1 MGAGRR
7 RAPPAGPSQR
17 PRPGGRRMAGGYQLW
32 APRSPLDEALRWL
45 RGAPPPA
52 PQAAAISA
60 HPFRGAC
67 LPPLAAAAAGG
78 LRGRAAA
85 LRRPQAVR
93 LRGLDA
99 VFGRP
104 VTAQPPR
111 WSGSLRVSERS
122 AFCRVVAP
130 RQPGPG
136 GLREAE
142 ARLAAAMCRRM
153 LRAILLLYAAYKK
166 CAFALQHS
174 R

>member
-1 MGAGRR
+1 
-7 RAPPAGPSQR
+7 
-17 PRPGGRRMAGGYQLW
+17 MAGGYQLW

-60 HPFRGAC
+60 HPFRG
-67 LPPLAAAAAGG
+67 
-78 LRGRAAA
+78 
-85 LRRPQAVR
+85 
-93 LRGLDA
+93 
-99 VFGRP
+99 
-104 VTAQPPR
+104 PPR

-136 GLREAE
+136 GLRETE

>member
-1 MGAGRR
+1 
-7 RAPPAGPSQR
+7 
-17 PRPGGRRMAGGYQLW
+17 MAGGYQLW
-32 APRSPLDEALRWL
+32 APRSPLDEALLWL

-52 PQAAAISA
+52 LHAATVSA
-60 HPFRGAC
+60 HPFRGGC
-67 LPPLAAAAAGG
+67 LPPVAAGG
-78 LRGRAAA
+78 LRGRGAA

-122 AFCRVVAP
+122 AFCRVVTP

-153 LRAILLLYAAYKK
+153 LRAILLLYTAYKM

>member
-1 MGAGRR
+1 G
-7 RAPPAGPSQR
+7 
-17 PRPGGRRMAGGYQLW
+17 
-32 APRSPLDEALRWL
+32 
-45 RGAPPPA
+45 
-52 PQAAAISA
+52 
-60 HPFRGAC
+60 
-67 LPPLAAAAAGG
+67 
-78 LRGRAAA
+78 AA

-99 VFGRP
+99 VFGRL

-130 RQPGPG
+130 RQRRPV

-142 ARLAAAMCRRM
+142 ARLAAAMCRQM

-166 CAFALQHS
+166 CAFALRHS
-174 R
+174 

>member
-1 MGAGRR
+1 
-7 RAPPAGPSQR
+7 
-17 PRPGGRRMAGGYQLW
+17 MAGGYQLW
-32 APRSPLDEALRWL
+32 APHSPLEEALRWL
-45 RGAPPPA
+45 RGTPPPA
-52 PQAAAISA
+52 PPPAAISA
-60 HPFRGAC
+60 HPFRGGG
-67 LPPLAAAAAGG
+67 LPPGGAVAAAGG
-78 LRGRAAA
+78 LWGRGAA

-111 WSGSLRVSERS
+111 WRGSLRVSERS

-130 RQPGPG
+130 RQPGPC

>member
-1 MGAGRR
+1 
-7 RAPPAGPSQR
+7 
-17 PRPGGRRMAGGYQLW
+17 MAAGYQLW
-32 APRSPLDEALRWL
+32 APHSPLEEALRWL

-52 PQAAAISA
+52 PPPDAISA
-60 HPFRGAC
+60 HPFRGAGL
-67 LPPLAAAAAGG
+67 LPGAAAAAGG
-78 LRGRAAA
+78 LWGRGAA

-93 LRGLDA
+93 LSGLDA

-111 WSGSLRVSERS
+111 WRGSLRVSEHS

-130 RQPGPG
+130 RQPGPC

-142 ARLAAAMCRRM
+142 AQLAAAMCRRM